1 MLAPCFS
8 MYIHITVPLWTK
20 RSLVFTWI
28 ASIVFIMLR
37 MRHFNSILLS
47 HRKLCKVAEYPNAE
61 GCVNNFLGT
70 KLFGTDWC
78 FWIRFMSRAV
88 LVSVLLPPTM
98 TRTSYHRQKKKTKPF
113 ASLLLVWQPWSS
125 LMPKEMLSLLEYDGK
140 RDSCHVLFSVFL
152 PCCMIHWSMGVLNSS
167 FEICPLKRLATRLL
181 MLSLDHSCL
190 LLRVLW
196 TEE

>member
-47 HRKLCKVAEYPNAE
+47 HRKLCKGAEYPNAE

-98 TRTSYHRQKKKTKPF
+98 TRTSYHRQKKKNKTF
-113 ASLLLVWQPWSS
+113 RIIVASLTTLKFLDAKRNAEFAWIWRQKGFVPCLVLGFSS
-125 LMPKEMLSLLEYDGK
+125 LLHDPL
-140 RDSCHVLFSVFL
+140 
-152 PCCMIHWSMGVLNSS
+152 IHGSAKL
-167 FEICPLKRLATRLL
+167 
-181 MLSLDHSCL
+181 
-190 LLRVLW
+190 
-196 TEE
+196 